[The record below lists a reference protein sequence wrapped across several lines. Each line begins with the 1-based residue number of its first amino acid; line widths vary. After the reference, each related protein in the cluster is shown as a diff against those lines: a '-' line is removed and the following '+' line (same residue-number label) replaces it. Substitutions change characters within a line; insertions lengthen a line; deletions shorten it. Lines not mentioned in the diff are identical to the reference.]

1 MAAKKPSREWASLLA
16 QDIMRTTVLTVSTT
30 TALSVVERVLSEH
43 RISGVPVTDE
53 AGHIVG
59 VISMRD
65 LIEHYSEDPEARP
78 SHGVGFYNM
87 SSDEFLEGKVES
99 LEIPEE
105 SEETAGEVMTAEV
118 FAVNARADLREVC
131 QKLVKLNIHR
141 VLVEDGGRTVGL
153 ISTMDIVKAL
163 AK

>member
-1 MAAKKPSREWASLLA
+1 MTAKKPSSDWTSLLA
-16 QDIMRTTVLTVSTT
+16 QDIMRTTVLTVSTNT
-30 TALSVVERVLSEH
+30 TLSEVERVLGEH
-43 RISGVPVTDE
+43 RISGVPVTNE

-78 SHGVGFYNM
+78 GHGVGFYNM

-99 LEIPEE
+99 FEIPEE
-105 SEETAGEVMTAEV
+105 SEETAGELMTAEV
-118 FAVNARADLREVC
+118 YAIDADAGLKELC
-131 QKLVKLNIHR
+131 QKMVNLKIHR
-141 VLVEDGGRTVGL
+141 VLVEQGGKTVGL
-153 ISTMDIVKAL
+153 ISTMDILRAL

>member
-1 MAAKKPSREWASLLA
+1 MTAKKSNREWASLLA

-78 SHGVGFYNM
+78 SHSVGFYNM

-105 SEETAGEVMTAEV
+105 SEETAGELMTAEV
-118 FAVNARADLREVC
+118 YAIDADAGLKELC
-131 QKLVKLNIHR
+131 QKMVNLKIHR
-141 VLVEDGGRTVGL
+141 VLVEQGGKTVGL
-153 ISTMDIVKAL
+153 ISTMDILRAL

>member
-1 MAAKKPSREWASLLA
+1 MTANKSSQEWASLLA
-16 QDIMRTTVLTVSTT
+16 QDIMRTTVLTVSTST
-30 TALSVVERVLSEH
+30 VLSEVERLLSEH
-43 RISGVPVTDE
+43 RISGVPVTNE

-78 SHGVGFYNM
+78 SHSVGFYNM

-105 SEETAGEVMTAEV
+105 SEETAGEIMTAEV
-118 FAVNARADLREVC
+118 FAVDADAGLREVC
-131 QKLVKLNIHR
+131 QKLVQLKIHR
-141 VLVEDGGRTVGL
+141 VLVEDQGRTVGL

>member
-1 MAAKKPSREWASLLA
+1 MTAKKSNQEWASLLA

-65 LIEHYSEDPEARP
+65 LIEHYSEDPEARS
-78 SHGVGFYNM
+78 SHSVGFYNM

-118 FAVNARADLREVC
+118 FAVNADADLREVC
-131 QKLVKLNIHR
+131 QKLVQLNIHR
-141 VLVEDGGRTVGL
+141 VLVEDQGRTVGL